1 MLRKGYGGLYKAPTN
16 RHCLPIKALEP
27 GLDPAPMVKKKN
39 EAKQL
44 RDVNHNSLLLI
55 TNI

>member
-1 MLRKGYGGLYKAPTN
+1 MVAYTKPQQN

-27 GLDPAPMVKKKN
+27 GLDPALMVKKKN

-44 RDVNHNSLLLI
+44 RDVNHNSLLFI